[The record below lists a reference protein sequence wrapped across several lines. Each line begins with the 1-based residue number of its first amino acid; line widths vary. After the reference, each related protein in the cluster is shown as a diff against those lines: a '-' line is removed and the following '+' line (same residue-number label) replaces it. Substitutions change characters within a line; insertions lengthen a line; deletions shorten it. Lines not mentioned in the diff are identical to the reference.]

1 MSDRIHKRDK
11 AQRRV
16 LSAVTATPRVNS
28 GCGTAFGIGDAQ
40 TQCPHVASNW
50 NDEIPVNEKE
60 LAVLELYL
68 ADALGTLINSRR
80 PTAANRAQQARG
92 PP

>member
-68 ADALGTLINSRR
+68 ADALDTLINSRR
-80 PTAANRAQQARG
+80 PRAANRAQQARG